1 MNEKT
6 DTSLATNVEVKQKNI
21 SKLDLIIKYN
31 PSKVSKVC
39 SVCHM
44 NMELELQRPFAL
56 FASNGTEPVCRGCG
70 ETISPDYVFLRDYY
84 YYGEDEFTELLA
96 KIRSEEEHRIAKIG
110 SKKERRIAKRRDRRR
125 DLLIKEIIS
134 KGFTEEQLETIISI
148 PYRRRHSCSE
158 NDLPF

>member
-1 MNEKT
+1 MSKKT
-6 DTSLATNVEVKQKNI
+6 DTSLATNLEVKQKNI

-96 KIRSEEEHRIAKIG
+96 KIRSEEEHRIAKIE

>member
-1 MNEKT
+1 MEK
-6 DTSLATNVEVKQKNI
+6 KNI
-21 SKLDLIIKYN
+21 ASLTKKSVQKPKDGNKVDLIIKYN
-31 PSKVSKVC
+31 PSKVFKVC

-70 ETISPDYVFLRDYY
+70 ERISPDYVFLRDYY
-84 YYGEDEFTELLA
+84 YYGEDEFSEPAA
-96 KIRSEEEHRIAKIG
+96 KIRSEEEHRIAKIR
-110 SKKERRIAKRRDRRR
+110 SKKERRIARRQDRRG

-158 NDLPF
+158 GDLPF

>member
-96 KIRSEEEHRIAKIG
+96 KIRSEEEHRIAKIE